1 MKKHIITIFVSL
13 FIILLTAN
21 QGYSQRTNLS
31 LKDAI
36 EVAKE
41 QSIRAFMAKHR
52 FRASYWSFR
61 SYQASYL
68 PFVSVNS
75 TLFNL
80 NRSIAKNNV
89 LENGQWVEKYAES
102 TNLNSSVGMSIMQQ
116 VPWTGGSIFM
126 RSNLDRVDQLNDDPA
141 TFRSTPI
148 SIGFSQPLFSYN
160 EFKWERKTV
169 PMQYEIAKKTY
180 IESMEEVTRM
190 TISNFFNLVSMS
202 ENLKASRKNRDKRD
216 TLYLIANGRFE
227 MGIIDQADK
236 MEMEQQ
242 FLQAANQVIEDS
254 LRLLVQKA
262 RFNTF
267 MAFDQGLEFNLI
279 YDTVLP
285 IIKLDVAKALEL
297 AKENGSEVLGW
308 DLSLLNSES
317 SVEQTKARNRFN
329 ADLNVSYGLNQ
340 QGVDLM
346 DAYQDP
352 RTSQS
357 VQVSFSVPI
366 LDWGRRKGQIKM
378 AESNHERT
386 VIEINQSKM
395 DFEHNFYLQVSQF
408 NLMNDLFLLRSK
420 TDSISA
426 IRFEITMQK
435 YLKGQIDILKLN
447 DAISAKDAARRNY
460 ISTISSFWSE
470 YYAIRKATLFDFIKG
485 VPLMEDYDKII
496 E

>member
-1 MKKHIITIFVSL
+1 
-13 FIILLTAN
+13 
-21 QGYSQRTNLS
+21 
-31 LKDAI
+31 
-36 EVAKE
+36 
-41 QSIRAFMAKHR
+41 
-52 FRASYWSFR
+52 
-61 SYQASYL
+61 
-68 PFVSVNS
+68 
-75 TLFNL
+75 
-80 NRSIAKNNV
+80 
-89 LENGQWVEKYAES
+89 
-102 TNLNSSVGMSIMQQ
+102 
-116 VPWTGGSIFM
+116 
-126 RSNLDRVDQLNDDPA
+126 
-141 TFRSTPI
+141 
-148 SIGFSQPLFSYN
+148 
-160 EFKWERKTV
+160 
-169 PMQYEIAKKTY
+169 MQYEIAKKTY